1 MTGGTRTGRTKEH
14 THTHTHASSCILSNT
29 HTHLYR
35 TLGSS
40 EQEPQQHQLCNRENL
55 ARARPLDVSTV
66 FDTSSAQSL
75 LPELLAFPSKDRKL
89 LRLST
94 THATIGT
101 NLMCTICAFPLL
113 HPDHGPF
120 FAVPLFPKTLK
131 TSTIPCHCTRVSGSF
146 CLSPAM
152 HSKLV

>member
-1 MTGGTRTGRTKEH
+1 MGGDKNEKKKKH
-14 THTHTHASSCILSNT
+14 THTHTHTQDLASYQA
-29 HTHLYR
+29 HTHPYR

-55 ARARPLDVSTV
+55 ARAWPLDVSTV

-113 HPDHGPF
+113 HPDQGPF
-120 FAVPLFPKTLK
+120 FTVPLFPKTLK
-131 TSTIPCHCTRVSGSF
+131 TSKTPCHCIRVSGSF
-146 CLSPAM
+146 CPSPAM
-152 HSKLV
+152 HGKLV

>member
-1 MTGGTRTGRTKEH
+1 MHPIKH
-14 THTHTHASSCILSNT
+14 THTHTHP
-29 HTHLYR
+29 YR

-55 ARARPLDVSTV
+55 ARAWPLDVSTV

-120 FAVPLFPKTLK
+120 FAVSLFPKTLK
-131 TSTIPCHCTRVSGSF
+131 TSKIPCHCIRVSRSF
-146 CLSPAM
+146 CPSPAM
-152 HSKLV
+152 QSKLNCVKARTFNQKY

>member
-1 MTGGTRTGRTKEH
+1 MGGNKNGKKTK
-14 THTHTHASSCILSNT
+14 THTHTHARSCILSNT
-29 HTHLYR
+29 HTPIPHSRKLGTR
-35 TLGSS
+35 TTTTSTLQS
-40 EQEPQQHQLCNRENL
+40 ENL
-55 ARARPLDVSTV
+55 ARAWPLDVSTV

-89 LRLST
+89 PRLST

-131 TSTIPCHCTRVSGSF
+131 TSKTPCHCIRVSGSF
-146 CLSPAM
+146 CPSPAM
-152 HSKLV
+152 HGKLV